1 MDYHWDW
8 MFFFA
13 ETDDGLRYYQW
24 VLSGL
29 AWTTIVSLAS
39 LAVALL
45 LGSALGVARTTPVRW
60 LVSLGDAYVDVFRNV
75 PLIVQLFMWFFVVPE
90 LVPVEI
96 GMWMKQDLP
105 YFVTAIIGLGLYTA
119 ARIAEQ
125 VKAGINALPRGQRA
139 AGLALGLTEW
149 QTYRHVR
156 LPMAYRIVLPA
167 LTSEAMNIFKNSAVT
182 YAVGI
187 LELYF
192 QYKQIIE
199 KTSQVLEITI
209 VVTLAYF
216 VLAFLMNRL
225 LALIETRTRVPGLI
239 VGGGKGER

>member
-1 MDYHWDW
+1 MNYHWDW
-8 MFFFA
+8 LFFFQEA
-13 ETDDGLRYYQW
+13 DDGLKYYEW
-24 VLSGL
+24 VVSGA
-29 AWTTIVSLAS
+29 AWTTGVSLAALV
-39 LAVALL
+39 LALALGSL
-45 LGSALGVARTTPVRW
+45 LGVMRTTPHRA
-60 LVSLGDAYVDVFRNV
+60 LVAIGDTYVDVFRNV
-75 PLIVQLFMWFFVVPE
+75 PLIVQLFLWFFVVPE
-90 LVPVEI
+90 LLPQGLGDWV
-96 GMWMKQDLP
+96 KQDLP
-105 YFVTAIIGLGLYTA
+105 YYVTAIVGLGLYTA

-125 VKAGINALPRGQRA
+125 VKSGIQSLPGGQRF

-149 QTYRHVR
+149 QTYRYVR

-209 VVTLAYF
+209 VATALYFALAYG
-216 VLAFLMNRL
+216 MNQM
-225 LALIETRTRVPGLI
+225 LALIERRTRVPGLI
-239 VGGGKGER
+239 AGGKGGH

>member
-8 MFFFA
+8 LFFFR
-13 ETDDGLRYYQW
+13 ETDDGLKYYDW
-24 VLSGL
+24 ILSGL
-29 AWTTIVSLAS
+29 GWTTLVSLAS
-39 LAVALL
+39 LALALA
-45 LGSALGVARTTPVRW
+45 LGSALGVMRTTPKRW
-60 LVSLGDAYVDVFRNV
+60 LVAIGDAYVDVFRNI

-90 LVPVEI
+90 LVPDRL

-105 YFVTAIIGLGLYTA
+105 YVVIAVVGLGLYTA

-125 VKAGINALPRGQRA
+125 VKAGINSLSRGQRN

-167 LTSEAMNIFKNSAVT
+167 MTSEAMNIFKNSAVT

-216 VLAFLMNRL
+216 ALAFLMNRL
-225 LALIETRTRVPGLI
+225 LAFIERRTRVPGLI
-239 VGGGKGER
+239 VGGKGSN

>member
-1 MDYHWDW
+1 MNYHWDW
-8 MFFFA
+8 GFFFQ
-13 ETDDGLRYYQW
+13 ETDDGLKYYDW
-24 VLSGL
+24 VLSGMG
-29 AWTTIVSLAS
+29 WTT
-39 LAVALL
+39 AVAL
-45 LGSALGVARTTPVRW
+45 SALVIALIVGSVLGVMRTTPNKL
-60 LVSLGDAYVDVFRNV
+60 LVAIGDTYVDIFRNV

-90 LVPVEI
+90 LVPEAV

-105 YFVTAIIGLGLYTA
+105 YFVTAVIGLGLYTA

-125 VKAGINALPRGQRA
+125 VKSGINALARGQRF
-139 AGLALGLTEW
+139 AGLALGFTEW
-149 QTYRHVR
+149 QTYRYVR

-209 VVTLAYF
+209 VVTLSYF
-216 VLAFLMNRL
+216 ALAFAMNRL
-225 LALIETRTRVPGLI
+225 LGFIEKRTRVPGLI
-239 VGGGKGER
+239 TGSNGGR

>member
-1 MDYHWDW
+1 MNYHWDW
-8 MFFFA
+8 MFFFQ
-13 ETDDGLRYYQW
+13 ETDDGLKYYDW
-24 VLSGL
+24 ILSGL
-29 AWTTIVSLAS
+29 GWTTFVSLAA
-39 LAVALL
+39 LAVALI
-45 LGSALGVARTTPVRW
+45 LGSVLGVMRTTPKRW
-60 LVSLGDAYVDVFRNV
+60 LVGLGDAYVDLFRNI

-90 LVPVEI
+90 LVPENI
-96 GMWMKQDLP
+96 GLWMKQDLP
-105 YFVTAIIGLGLYTA
+105 YFVIAIVGLGLYTA

-125 VKAGINALPRGQRA
+125 VKAGINSLSRGQRF
-139 AGLALGLTEW
+139 AGLALGFTEW
-149 QTYRHVR
+149 QTYRYVR

-209 VVTLAYF
+209 VVTLCYF
-216 VLAFLMNRL
+216 VLAFVMNRL
-225 LALIETRTRVPGLI
+225 LAFVEARTRVPGLI
-239 VGGGKGER
+239 VGTKGSK

>member
-8 MFFFA
+8 LFFFA
-13 ETDDGLRYYQW
+13 ETDDGLRYYDW

-29 AWTTIVSLAS
+29 GWTAVVSLAS

-45 LGSALGVARTTPVRW
+45 LGSVLGVMRTTPNRW
-60 LVSLGDAYVDVFRNV
+60 LVGIGDAYVDLFRNV

-90 LVPVEI
+90 LVPEGI
-96 GMWMKQDLP
+96 GIWMKQDLP
-105 YFVTAIIGLGLYTA
+105 YVVTAVVGLGLYTA

-182 YAVGI
+182 YSVGI

-199 KTSQVLEITI
+199 KTSQVMEITI

-216 VLAFLMNRL
+216 ALAFLMNRL
-225 LALIETRTRVPGLI
+225 LAVIESRSRVPGLI
-239 VGGGKGER
+239 TGGKGGK